1 MSSLQQ
7 HRVGAARRVGLSR
20 RVGPSRRD
28 GRPALRPHSAS
39 NSPCRRPGPTSPKA
53 RAGRPGLQILLAC
66 LSLAAATP
74 ALAQGV
80 PWGWD
85 PAGPAAA
92 VWTPQ
97 NLADYLLTS
106 QTPHPAVARIV
117 APEQA
122 STSLG
127 SGVLVDINRNQGLV
141 LTNWHVVRDSRS
153 AVLVQFPDGFQS
165 AGTVVRWDEAWDL
178 AALVIWKPEVTP
190 VSIAAT
196 PPVIGERLTIAGFG
210 RGPYREE
217 SGPCTEYLSPGTG
230 YPREFV
236 ELQARARQGDSG
248 GPIFNA
254 RGELAGVLFG
264 QSDGRTIGS
273 CSTRLRTF
281 LAAVGSQGFVAK
293 PIAEFSDARAI
304 DRGIGRAAAGPER
317 LADAGDGPLHR
328 STQIDSTPTLPA
340 AVGFAEAGSV
350 APPTMNGSPA
360 AVGWH
365 GAAAAEAPWRAW
377 LSGSGRGPDF
387 LAAAGGLALVV
398 LGLRVLFGGRRTP
411 AAPRL

>member
-1 MSSLQQ
+1 MSRNQQ
-7 HRVGAARRVGLSR
+7 HRGWASR
-20 RVGPSRRD
+20 I
-28 GRPALRPHSAS
+28 A
-39 NSPCRRPGPTSPKA
+39 
-53 RAGRPGLQILLAC
+53 IAC
-66 LSLAAATP
+66 LVVAT
-74 ALAQGV
+74 ATHAFAQAV

-85 PAGPAAA
+85 KAGQAAA

-97 NLADYLLTS
+97 NLADYLLTG

-178 AALVIWKPEVTP
+178 AALVIWKPAATP
-190 VSIAAT
+190 VSIAAAD
-196 PPVIGERLTIAGFG
+196 PAIGEILTIAGFG

-230 YPREFV
+230 YPQEFV
-236 ELQARARQGDSG
+236 ELRARARQGDSG
-248 GPIFNA
+248 GPILNG

-273 CSTRLRTF
+273 CSTRVRTF
-281 LAAVGSQGFVAK
+281 LATVGSGGFVAT

-304 DRGIGRAAAGPER
+304 DRGIGRSAAGPER
-317 LADAGDGPLHR
+317 LADAGEVPLRR
-328 STQIDSTPTLPA
+328 STQVDATPMLPA
-340 AVGFAEAGSV
+340 A
-350 APPTMNGSPA
+350 TA
-360 AVGWH
+360 ACCRW
-365 GAAAAEAPWRAW
+365 
-377 LSGSGRGPDF
+377 
-387 LAAAGGLALVV
+387 
-398 LGLRVLFGGRRTP
+398 
-411 AAPRL
+411 